1 MANEWGFRVPSFTA
15 QMSEAAPGAGG
26 QGREEV
32 NGAAEAP
39 SRELAEQIGSKLGK
53 NARRLMT
60 AAESHS
66 LSLGHRSIGTG
77 DILWALFHEKDQVG
91 SVAVRYL
98 AQRGITR
105 ETVYSSHKYSD
116 NAAAI
121 LKLAANRAMSED
133 HDYIGTEDLLF
144 AVFHTDNVKS
154 RSQAV
159 DRLLSRGINRDLVW
173 GKAELSPNIQVA
185 LAQAISAVN
194 RRGEARVGT
203 EDLLDA
209 IFAHHV
215 PDQNARHWLLNESVT
230 QSVKRQE

>member
-53 NARRLMT
+53 NAILLMT

-77 DILWALFHEKDQVG
+77 DILWALFHEQDQVG

-121 LKLAANRAMSED
+121 LKLAANRA
-133 HDYIGTEDLLF
+133 IL
-144 AVFHTDNVKS
+144 
-154 RSQAV
+154 RSQSKTIGGGSHKREINNNSFQTRWLC
-159 DRLLSRGINRDLVW
+159 DKPRLLW
-173 GKAELSPNIQVA
+173 QMAAEKIA
-185 LAQAISAVN
+185 
-194 RRGEARVGT
+194 
-203 EDLLDA
+203 
-209 IFAHHV
+209 
-215 PDQNARHWLLNESVT
+215 
-230 QSVKRQE
+230 